1 MKSDRL
7 PLALVAFVFALHV
20 PAQEPKDK
28 EKELQ
33 AKTKEIAGVAEFLRS
48 VPKHFATLQAV
59 DAAKRRVTLL
69 VEGDKFAKAWD
80 LTPDAEIKCMGWWG
94 RLDQFTAGDRVWCWF
109 AANRQKEPVAI
120 MMLADEPSE
129 QDIHGTAWKVASGT
143 ADTVFLQPGKGTVR
157 PLKTST
163 LLPPVPPDERV
174 YFQSAGDKLRFLLDA
189 KTFEKKREEQKA
201 ALRKRWEAEGLPGSV
216 MFLHQYSGEMEFI
229 LDHEAMRWGRSLK
242 PGDSVTLTAAPP
254 IKGVVRDV
262 KPWRERTQLRLVVA
276 AADQGDLHPGQRL
289 NLKMTPPP
297 LAVDQAQ
304 LPPDLG
310 RRKNKEERIEWF
322 LASIYCTC
330 GVSGNICTGHFYT
343 LASCNPNGCGHPAAV
358 KERLGEWIDKELSDE
373 QIFAEMLKAYGS
385 NLLKPHLLP

>member
-1 MKSDRL
+1 MNPQRIA
-7 PLALVAFVFALHV
+7 LAIVVFAFLV
-20 PAQEPKDK
+20 TPLSAQEPKD
-28 EKELQ
+28 KELQ
-33 AKTKEIAGVAEFLRS
+33 AKTKEIAGVAEFLRL

-59 DAAKRRVTLL
+59 DAARRRVTLL

-80 LTPDAEIKCMGWWG
+80 LTADAEIKFMGWWG
-94 RLDQFTAGDRVWCWF
+94 RLDQFTVGDRVWCWF
-109 AANRQKEPVAI
+109 ATNRQKEPVAV

-129 QDIHGTAWKVASGT
+129 QDIHGTVWRVASGT
-143 ADTVFLQPGKGTVR
+143 ADTVFLQPGKESVR

-163 LLPPVPPDERV
+163 LLPPVPADERV
-174 YFQSAGDKLRFLLDA
+174 YYQSAGDKLRFLLDA
-189 KTFEKKREEQKA
+189 KTFEKKREEQQT
-201 ALRKRWEAEGLPGSV
+201 ALRKRWETEGLPGSV
-216 MFLHQYSGEMEFI
+216 MFLHQYSGEMEFM
-229 LDHEAMRWGRSLK
+229 LDHEARRWGRSLK
-242 PGDSVTLTAAPP
+242 PGDSVTLAATPP

-262 KPWRERTQLRLVVA
+262 RPWRERTQLRLVVA

-297 LAVDQAQ
+297 LAVDQAK

-310 RRKNKEERIEWF
+310 RRKSKEDRIDWF

-330 GVSGNICTGHFYT
+330 GIGGNGCTGHFYT

-358 KERLGEWIDKELSDE
+358 KERLGEWIDKGLSDE

>member
-1 MKSDRL
+1 MKANHFL
-7 PLALVAFVFALHV
+7 PAVAGLLALTFHLA
-20 PAQEPKDK
+20 AQEPK
-28 EKELQ
+28 EKDLQ

-59 DAAKRRVTLL
+59 DAAKHRVTLL

-80 LTPDAEIKCMGWWG
+80 LTPDAEIKFMGWWG
-94 RLDQFTAGDRVWCWF
+94 RLDQFTKGDRVWCWF
-109 AANRQKEPVAI
+109 ATNRQKEPVAI

-129 QDIHGTAWKVASGT
+129 QDIHGTAWRVASGT

-157 PLKTST
+157 PLKTSS
-163 LLPPVPPDERV
+163 LLPPFSPDERV
-174 YFQSAGDKLRFLLDA
+174 YYQSAGDKLRFLLDA
-189 KTFEKKREEQKA
+189 KTFEKKRDEQKA

-216 MFLHQYSGEMEFI
+216 TFLHQYSGEMEFM

-242 PGDSVTLTAAPP
+242 PGDSVTFAATPP

-262 KPWRERTQLRLVVA
+262 KPWREHTQLRLVVA
-276 AADQGDLHPGQRL
+276 AADQGDLHSGQRL

-297 LAVDQAQ
+297 LTVDQAQ
-304 LPPDLG
+304 LPPDMG
-310 RRKNKEERIEWF
+310 SRKNKDERIEWF

-330 GVSGNICTGHFYT
+330 GIGGNGCTGHFYT

-358 KERLGEWIDKELSDE
+358 KERLGIWIDKGLSDE
-373 QIFAEMLKAYGS
+373 QIFAEMLKAYGDH
-385 NLLKPHLLP
+385 LLKPHLLP

>member
-1 MKSDRL
+1 
-7 PLALVAFVFALHV
+7 
-20 PAQEPKDK
+20 
-28 EKELQ
+28 
-33 AKTKEIAGVAEFLRS
+33 

-80 LTPDAEIKCMGWWG
+80 LTPDAEIKFMGWWG
-94 RLDQFTAGDRVWCWF
+94 RLDQFTVGDRVWCWF
-109 AANRQKEPVAI
+109 ATNRQKEPVAI

-129 QDIHGTAWKVASGT
+129 QDIHGTVWKITEGGRDSAT
-143 ADTVFLQPGKGTVR
+143 FLPIKGAN
-157 PLKTST
+157 PELKT
-163 LLPPVPPDERV
+163 PERV
-174 YFQSAGDKLRFLLDA
+174 LKLSGFEPKAGTEGWRFQSAGDKVRQLFYVNA
-189 KTFEKKREEQKA
+189 FEEKREEQKA
-201 ALRKRWEAEGLPGSV
+201 ALRKRWETEGLPGSV
-216 MFLHQYSGEMEFI
+216 MFLHQYSGEMEFM

-242 PGDSVTLTAAPP
+242 PGDSVTLAVTPP

-276 AADQGDLHPGQRL
+276 AADQGDMQPGQRL

-304 LPPDLG
+304 LPPDIG
-310 RRKNKEERIEWF
+310 RRKNKDERIEWF

-330 GVSGNICTGHFYT
+330 GVSGNTCTGHFYT

-358 KERLGEWIDKELSDE
+358 KKRLSEWIDKDLSDE
-373 QIFAEMLKAYGS
+373 QIFAELLKAYGD

>member
-1 MKSDRL
+1 MKSHHG
-7 PLALVAFVFALHV
+7 PLALVTFAILV
-20 PAQEPKDK
+20 TPLSAQEPKDK
-28 EKELQ
+28 DLQ
-33 AKTKEIAGVAEFLRS
+33 AKTKEIAGVAEFLRA

-80 LTPDAEIKCMGWWG
+80 LTPDAEIKFMGWWG
-94 RLDQFTAGDRVWCWF
+94 RLNQLTVGDRVWCWF
-109 AANRQKEPVAI
+109 ATNRQKEPVAI

-129 QDIHGTAWKVASGT
+129 QDIHGTKWKSVDASADSVTLHPNIGT
-143 ADTVFLQPGKGTVR
+143 DRTLKNSPAFGHTPVDGKVR
-157 PLKTST
+157 
-163 LLPPVPPDERV
+163 
-174 YFQSAGDKLRFLLDA
+174 FQSTNDRLRTAF
-189 KTFEKKREEQKA
+189 FEKQFEEEREKQKDF
-201 ALRKRWEAEGLPGSV
+201 LRKRWEAEGLPGSV
-216 MFLHQYSGEMEFI
+216 MFLHQFSGEMEFM

-242 PGDSVTLTAAPP
+242 PGDSVTLAAAPP
-254 IKGVVRDV
+254 IKGVVREV

-276 AADQGDLHPGQRL
+276 AADQGDLQPGQRL

-304 LPPDLG
+304 LPPDMS
-310 RRKNKEERIEWF
+310 RRTNKEERIDWF

-358 KERLGEWIDKELSDE
+358 KKRLSEWIDKGLSDE
-373 QIFAEMLKAYGS
+373 QIFAELLTAYGDK
-385 NLLKPHLLP
+385 LLKPHLLP